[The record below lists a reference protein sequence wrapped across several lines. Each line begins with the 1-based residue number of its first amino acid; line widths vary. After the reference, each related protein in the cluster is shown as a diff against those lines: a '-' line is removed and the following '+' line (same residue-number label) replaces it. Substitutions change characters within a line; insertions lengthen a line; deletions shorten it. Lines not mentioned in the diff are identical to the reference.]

1 MQSLISEQIIS
12 GNFPPGMRLDERQL
26 AEKFEVSRTPVR
38 EALRQLAA
46 RGLTQILPMRG
57 VVVMQIGVKELSEIL
72 HADCELEALC
82 ARLAAE
88 SMTTMEKTELVYIH
102 QRAKEFVGN
111 EDLDGYLEANREFHR
126 LILEG
131 SHNKVLA
138 QMVGDIRERLSPYR
152 QYHPAENDRLVTSH
166 ASHDAIVDAI
176 VGGHGEA
183 AYLAMRAH
191 NAHLGNAAL
200 RALRQASEAGA
211 SSAADPAHEAAS
223 QPRREKTAVAAAKKP
238 KAPGGGRATATT
250 KPRKK
255 PVLHNRS
262 GTAAKAVSRSP
273 TPAGCFVLALFFDC
287 QRHDAPPLGPPFS
300 SCLLAFRPRSRP
312 LAWGYLRGFLSSF
325 PSLWLE
331 RTPRTS
337 LVYQML
343 LLMYYSVVP
352 IVSRKG
358 FSTWKS

>member
-1 MQSLISEQIIS
+1 MTTISARVQSLISEQIIS
-12 GNFPPGMRLDERQL
+12 GNFPPGMRLDERLL
-26 AEKFEVSRTPVR
+26 ADKFKVSRTPVR

-88 SMTTMEKTELVYIH
+88 SMTAMEKTELAYIH

-176 VGGHGEA
+176 VAGHGEA

-200 RALRQASEAGA
+200 RALRQASEAAAA
-211 SSAADPAHEAAS
+211 SSAPDAVGEPAAA
-223 QPRREKTAVAAAKKP
+223 PRRTKTVAAGAKKA
-238 KAPGGGRATATT
+238 KAPASGRAAPATRS
-250 KPRKK
+250 RKK
-255 PVLHNRS
+255 TGS
-262 GTAAKAVSRSP
+262 A
-273 TPAGCFVLALFFDC
+273 
-287 QRHDAPPLGPPFS
+287 
-300 SCLLAFRPRSRP
+300 
-312 LAWGYLRGFLSSF
+312 
-325 PSLWLE
+325 
-331 RTPRTS
+331 
-337 LVYQML
+337 
-343 LLMYYSVVP
+343 
-352 IVSRKG
+352 
-358 FSTWKS
+358 